1 MTETRPDVTSPRSWL
16 SGLLVPD
23 EVLLRRFGYVRAV
36 GGAVYIIA
44 VVVLFAIFG
53 TDVWPLLIGVP
64 VLAIATTGY
73 FIRSPKAPR
82 SSVVTSLIADALVL
96 GGAIAYV
103 GGTGAGVVMLYAIVI
118 VSGGILLG
126 PLAATAAAAFC
137 IGLALLQLVMEEIGF
152 TPALLHRPDLAER
165 LPILLIS
172 IFGIASIGYLTATY
186 ASRLHELIAE
196 AGAEAEVIRRRG
208 RRRRSFIDKAAEDVR
223 APLRDLDA
231 VAEILEERWADLT
244 ESERRLLAARVRM
257 DVTTLDAE
265 TSKLADVGTLD
276 EATETRPEPV
286 LLRRVVDD
294 CVMALSE
301 RLSRHTI
308 EVDVPPI
315 KVVGNRRA
323 ARRVVY
329 DLLENV
335 IEHTPPGTH
344 AHVTA
349 VKQANYG
356 VVVVTDDGPGIP
368 PEVASRMF
376 DRSEHRNTGDDR
388 VGLPLVAELCEA
400 MGAQVRHETPADGG
414 ARFMVAFRLAPSAAP
429 TPDDE
434 VGVRDQV

>member
-1 MTETRPDVTSPRSWL
+1 VTETPTDRARTASWL

-36 GGAVYIIA
+36 GGAVYIVA
-44 VVVLFAIFG
+44 VGVLFAIFG

-82 SSVVTSLIADALVL
+82 TSVVTSLVADALVL

-126 PLAATAAAAFC
+126 PLAATTAAAFC
-137 IGLALLQLVMEEIGF
+137 IGLALLQLLMEELGF
-152 TPALLHRPDLAER
+152 TPALLHRPDLGER
-165 LPILLIS
+165 MPILLIS

-196 AGAEAEVIRRRG
+196 AGAEAEVIRSRG
-208 RRRRSFIDKAAEDVR
+208 RRRRSFIDKAADDVR

-231 VAEILEERWADLT
+231 VAEILEARWADLT
-244 ESERRLLAARVRM
+244 EAERRRLAGRLRM
-257 DVTTLDAE
+257 GVTKIDAE

-294 CVMALSE
+294 VIIALGE
-301 RLSRHTI
+301 RLSDHVI
-308 EVDVPPI
+308 EVDVPPV

-323 ARRVVY
+323 ARRVVF

-335 IEHTPPGTH
+335 VEHTPSGTR

-349 VKQANYG
+349 LKKASYG
-356 VVVVTDDGPGIP
+356 VVVVTDEGPGVP
-368 PEVASRMF
+368 PEVAARMF
-376 DRSEHRNTGDDR
+376 DRSEQRGPDDDR
-388 VGLPLVAELCEA
+388 VGLPLVAELCEG
-400 MGAQVRHETPADGG
+400 MGARVRHETPADGG
-414 ARFMVAFRLAPSAAP
+414 SRFIVAFQLAPSGAP

-434 VGVRDQV
+434 VAGRDGA